1 MAKKLIPLAI
11 AYDFD
16 GTLAPGNIQENTF
29 IPAIGMTKKA
39 FWQRN
44 ADRVRK
50 HQADEVLSYMTLM
63 LERASAADVPVR
75 RNDFANYGKTV
86 ELFPGVE
93 QWFNRM
99 NKYARPQG
107 VQLHHFIISSGIK
120 EMIEASR
127 IGKKFKRIFASS
139 FAYDANGVAKWPALA
154 INYTTKTQYLFRINK
169 GSLSI
174 HERGLINE
182 YVAHEDRPIPF
193 TNIVFIGDGQTDV
206 PCMRLVREQ
215 GGHSIAVYRPGS
227 AKQKVQA
234 EKLIVEQ
241 RADFIAPAD
250 YTKGGRLD
258 KIIRSIIVKV
268 AASQS
273 VSAMKRNLTRPQRVP
288 R

>member
-1 MAKKLIPLAI
+1 MAKKFVPLAI

-16 GTLAPGNIQENTF
+16 GTLAAGNIQENTF

-39 FWQRN
+39 FWELNENR
-44 ADRVRK
+44 ARK
-50 HQADEVLSYMTLM
+50 HEADEVLSYMTLM

-75 RNDFANYGKTV
+75 RKDFANYGKRV

-93 QWFNRM
+93 DWFGRM
-99 NKYARPQG
+99 NKYAGQHG
-107 VQLHHFIISSGIK
+107 VQLQHFIISSGIK

-174 HERGLINE
+174 HDHGLINE
-182 YVAHEDRPIPF
+182 FVADEERPIPF

-206 PCMRLVREQ
+206 PCMRLVRDQ

-227 AKQKVQA
+227 ARQKA
-234 EKLIVEQ
+234 SAKKLITDK

-250 YTKGGRLD
+250 YSTGKRLD
-258 KIIRSIIVKV
+258 EIIRAIINKV
-268 AASQS
+268 AANHG
-273 VSAMKRNLTRPQRVP
+273 VRVMA
-288 R
+288 RG